1 MKQLRHTATI
11 ASIAAALVAL
21 AAAAPV
27 AGAQS
32 ITAMI
37 GGYVPGNSVNQ
48 VTTGAQ
54 SVAESR
60 QGTLSLGANIDL
72 GLLRGSFAYAS
83 GTTIQNANR
92 QDIGKGN
99 LFGAAADL
107 VVRPL
112 PRILVQPYLLAG
124 AGEKFIKYDQN
135 ASLINGANTTRQ
147 FALHGGLGADVN
159 LGPIGLAA
167 ELTDFVSKDAANK
180 WNQHD
185 AFLMVG
191 LKLGM

>member
-1 MKQLRHTATI
+1 MKQLRFVAT
-11 ASIAAALVAL
+11 AL
-21 AAAAPV
+21 AAVIVAAPF
-27 AGAQS
+27 AHAQS
-32 ITAMI
+32 ISALV
-37 GGYVPGNSVNQ
+37 GGYVPGSSVSQ
-48 VTTGAQ
+48 VTSGAQ
-54 SVAESR
+54 TVAESR
-60 QGTLSLGANIDL
+60 QGTLSLGANIDF

-99 LFGAAADL
+99 LLGAAADL
-107 VVRPL
+107 VIRPI

-135 ASLINGANTTRQ
+135 ASLINGTNTTRQ
-147 FALHGGLGADVN
+147 FALHGGLGADVM
-159 LGPIGLAA
+159 LGPIGVAA
-167 ELTDFVSKDAANK
+167 ELTDFVSKDAASK

>member
-1 MKQLRHTATI
+1 MKYVSYLAG
-11 ASIAAALVAL
+11 AFVAL
-21 AAAAPV
+21 AAAAPI
-27 AGAQS
+27 ASAQS

-37 GGYVPGNSVNQ
+37 GGYVPRSSVSQ
-48 VTTGAQ
+48 VTSGAQ

-72 GLLRGSFAYAS
+72 GLVRGTFAYAS

-107 VVRPL
+107 VIRPL

-135 ASLINGANTTRQ
+135 ASLINGTNTTRQ

-159 LGPIGLAA
+159 LGPIGVAA